1 MAALTRQDVLD
12 IARLARLHLEPDEV
26 DRLRGELSAI
36 LEYMEQLRAVD
47 TTGVE
52 PMTHAVPMQLRPR
65 ADEVGPALSVDEA
78 VGQAPDRAG
87 DLFQVPH
94 ILKTAA
100 GSRTPG
106 AGDESKDEGQARA
119 APSAPE
125 DGDNAED
132 EREGQR

>member
-1 MAALTRQDVLD
+1 MAALTRQDVLE

-26 DRLRGELSAI
+26 ERLRGELTAI
-36 LEYMEQLRAVD
+36 LAHMDELAEVD

-52 PMTHAVPMQLRPR
+52 PMTHAVPMRLRLRP
-65 ADEVGPALSVDEA
+65 DEAEPPLPVEDA

-100 GSRTPG
+100 AGSL
-106 AGDESKDEGQARA
+106 DEG
-119 APSAPE
+119 
-125 DGDNAED
+125 
-132 EREGQR
+132 EG